1 MHRDGA
7 EEQQPGVGGG
17 VPQEGHPPPRGRRGH
32 PPQARDLPPE
42 QFSVRFMEI
51 PHRKYEPAIILDF

>member
-51 PHRKYEPAIILDF
+51 PH